1 MVTLSWGERDIDAGT
16 AAILLVLLGGWLLH
30 EGSRVGVSESDGGRT
45 SVTGVML
52 CLVAAVCY
60 AGGVVRQKLAL
71 RHASAVQVTT
81 FGCFTGAAAGLSF
94 AGQLLSQLGAPY
106 NPRGHNLRRSRP
118 SRHGDQRAR
127 RMTTGTVDLVREDY

>member
-1 MVTLSWGERDIDAGT
+1 VDHPQVVWGHRHGT
-16 AAILLVLLGGWLLH
+16 HSLVGI
-30 EGSRVGVSESDGGRT
+30 SESDGVRT
-45 SVTGVML
+45 SVTGVVL
-52 CLVAAVCY
+52 YLVAAVCY
-60 AGGVVRQKLAL
+60 PGGVVGQKLAL

-81 FGCFTGAAAGLSF
+81 FGCFTGTAACLPF

-127 RMTTGTVDLVREDY
+127 AMATGTVNLVREDY

>member
-1 MVTLSWGERDIDAGT
+1 V
-16 AAILLVLLGGWLLH
+16 V
-30 EGSRVGVSESDGGRT
+30 
-45 SVTGVML
+45 L

-71 RHASAVQVTT
+71 RHSSAVQVTT
-81 FGCFTGAAAGLSF
+81 FGCFTGAAARLPF